1 MAENIKRV
9 EGQRRKEERGKEWEE
24 KDEGVIVSSFLKA
37 DNGVKKNKCVG
48 LHGGEKLM
56 GNKTKNLRLM

>member
-1 MAENIKRV
+1 MKVAEKVKSV

-24 KDEGVIVSSFLKA
+24 KDEGEIVISFLKA

-48 LHGGEKLM
+48 QHGKEK
-56 GNKTKNLRLM
+56 